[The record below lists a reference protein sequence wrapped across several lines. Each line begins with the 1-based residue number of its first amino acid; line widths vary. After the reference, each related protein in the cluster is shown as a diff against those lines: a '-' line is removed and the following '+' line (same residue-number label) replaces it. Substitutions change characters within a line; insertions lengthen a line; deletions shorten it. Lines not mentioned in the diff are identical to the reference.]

1 MQPEGR
7 QRAHGLLEAPAR
19 DQLAAVQQQR
29 VAHQR
34 EVGEQLGGADVVAPG
49 LVAAARRQA
58 RARVEQLLAHA
69 GELQPVG
76 LLGVQA
82 PVALVELGQALEVG
96 GQRGLQLG
104 RDARDAHRG
113 GEVGAQLVDDR
124 QRVAQRV
131 GVLEL
136 QDVERGRRQH
146 VGVAVAVAADPAAEA
161 QRASVDREVDA
172 EAGELVDQRLERVG
186 HRVAVQLVEVVDGV
200 ARLVDDVGLGHAQ
213 LVALPQQL
221 DELLEPALD
230 AALRGVAHG
239 PLALVEQG
247 GDLAQLGQ
255 HRAPRGLGGVGGE
268 HGAHREVRDVRAQL
282 AGRDRGARDPLDGL
296 RQPRA
301 ALDARGLEL
310 AGAVDLL
317 GHVGQVEVGREGAHE
332 ADRRERIDLGEDGGG
347 GVAVRAHE
355 PAHALDEIEHLAP
368 LLAHDRAPQQHAELA
383 DVAAQ
388 RSLGLVPG
396 GGGALGEHRWPAW

>member
-1 MQPEGR
+1 MVGVGVLAHVERREVQPEGR

-49 LVAAARRQA
+49 LVAAARRQP

-96 GQRGLQLG
+96 GQRGLELG
-104 RDARDAHRG
+104 GDARDPHRG

-136 QDVERGRRQH
+136 EDVERGRRQH

-161 QRASVDREVDA
+161 QRASVDGEVDA

-186 HRVAVQLVEVVDGV
+186 HGVAVQLVEVVDGV

-221 DELLEPALD
+221 DELLQAALD
-230 AALRGVAHG
+230 AALRGLAHG

-247 GDLAQLGQ
+247 RRPGAAWS
-255 HRAPRGLGGVGGE
+255 APCAAPPRWGG
-268 HGAHREVRDVRAQL
+268 R
-282 AGRDRGARDPLDGL
+282 
-296 RQPRA
+296 
-301 ALDARGLEL
+301 
-310 AGAVDLL
+310 
-317 GHVGQVEVGREGAHE
+317 
-332 ADRRERIDLGEDGGG
+332 
-347 GVAVRAHE
+347 
-355 PAHALDEIEHLAP
+355 
-368 LLAHDRAPQQHAELA
+368 
-383 DVAAQ
+383 
-388 RSLGLVPG
+388 
-396 GGGALGEHRWPAW
+396 